1 MVQFLF
7 FLAVLRKKKSFETYG
22 SFCIE
27 FLNDKKGKLLENDE
41 LFLNI
46 FDFYTLYHAPGNM
59 TLRSWYYPKL
69 TKLERILRKKWK
81 QNEKKVKTLPL
92 INIIIKKI
100 KEEDAA
106 FDPTL
111 YLNDKEQFFA
121 NIESWKLTFE
131 KDYLIEHPYLL
142 REPIRHKKIYKFK
155 RVLLPR

>member
-7 FLAVLRKKKSFETYG
+7 FLAAVRKKMNFETYG
-22 SFCIE
+22 SFRIK
-27 FLNDKKGKLLENDE
+27 FLNDKKGKLLKNDE

-46 FDFYTLYHAPGNM
+46 FDFCTLYHAPGNM

-81 QNEKKVKTLPL
+81 QIEKKVKTLPYISI
-92 INIIIKKI
+92 INIIIEKI

-111 YLNDKEQFFA
+111 YLNDKNNFLQ
-121 NIESWKLTFE
+121 T
-131 KDYLIEHPYLL
+131 
-142 REPIRHKKIYKFK
+142 
-155 RVLLPR
+155 

>member
-1 MVQFLF
+1 MLLLGKYYIFKICFTILMVQFLF
-7 FLAVLRKKKSFETYG
+7 LVAVVRKKMSFKTYG
-22 SFCIE
+22 SFCME
-27 FLNDKKGKLLENDE
+27 FLNDKKGKWLENDE

-46 FDFYTLYHAPGNM
+46 FDFYALYHAPGNM

-81 QNEKKVKTLPL
+81 QNEKKVKTLLL

-111 YLNDKEQFFA
+111 YLMIKNNFLQ
-121 NIESWKLTFE
+121 T
-131 KDYLIEHPYLL
+131 
-142 REPIRHKKIYKFK
+142 
-155 RVLLPR
+155 